1 MASKN
6 SLNRIKLQNKADIL
20 VEEALHIP
28 KTLQKKRKNDHQKD
42 TIEKNNIIFG
52 YFFAYLY
59 LCNWKQLTDEPIV
72 NSENLSVCESAGI
85 NPADSA

>member
-42 TIEKNNIIFG
+42 TIEKNNIRFG

-72 NSENLSVCESAGI
+72 NSENLYGCESVGFRT
-85 NPADSA
+85 ADAV

>member
-52 YFFAYLY
+52 YLYAYLY
-59 LCNWKQLTDEPIV
+59 LCNLKQLTDEPIV
-72 NSENLSVCESAGI
+72 NSENLLGCESAGFRTTD
-85 NPADSA
+85 AT

>member
-1 MASKN
+1 MVSKN

-59 LCNWKQLTDEPIV
+59 LCSLKQLTDEPIV
-72 NSENLSVCESAGI
+72 NSENLPGCEYVGFRATD
-85 NPADSA
+85 AT